1 MGATLAGCAA
11 RNHMRRTGAG
21 GAQTRPRPPSQ
32 RALGTTKRD
41 KPRARESHMP
51 KVDLK
56 GSVRRWVLGELLSD
70 EEDNALKAQLEGKD
84 THELLVVYHNWAS
97 RLLQPRPRKVH
108 QSAALAMNPLF
119 IQLKAPLAQIVADI
133 KDGRALTKY
142 LSKRVLV
149 VSQPPGENTKLQ
161 RRRDLDLLLNDWG
174 MHHLHLSTEIRED
187 GFVERTGPLLFA
199 VFKPDDAYLLDIM
212 DHGGWTSR
220 HLLEVL
226 VREFPESDSFHV
238 IKGVSGLRKEHSE
251 EDHRRLRNAGINTAF
266 MIDSRAV
273 WPREGMVSTGTT
285 IAASRAA
292 DALLL
297 AVEEFENN
305 WNTKPSEIRLQLEK
319 LGVTLPDDAVLEF
332 IVDDKGPGVLETRSR
347 TLLRL

>member
-1 MGATLAGCAA
+1 
-11 RNHMRRTGAG
+11 
-21 GAQTRPRPPSQ
+21 
-32 RALGTTKRD
+32 
-41 KPRARESHMP
+41 MP
-51 KVDLK
+51 KIDLK

-84 THELLVVYHNWAS
+84 THELLVVYHNWTS
-97 RLLQPRPRKVH
+97 RLLQPRPREVH
-108 QSAALAMNPLF
+108 QSAALAKNPIF

-133 KDGRALTKY
+133 EDGRALTKY

-174 MHHLHLSTEIRED
+174 MHHLHLSTKVRED

-212 DHGGWTSR
+212 DHGRWTSR

-226 VREFPESDSFHV
+226 VREFPDSGGFHV
-238 IKGVSGLRKEHSE
+238 IKGVSGLRKEYSE

-266 MIDSRAV
+266 MIDGRAI

-285 IAASRAA
+285 ITASRAA

-297 AVEEFENN
+297 AVEEFEED
-305 WNTKPSEIRLQLEK
+305 WSSETSKRKQLLAK
-319 LGVTLPDDAVLEF
+319 RGITLPDDAMLEF
-332 IVDDKGPGVLETRSR
+332 VVHGGNPGLLEPRTRVFFG
-347 TLLRL
+347 L